1 VSQFEILYC
10 NFVCIHKTLKVT
22 PETLKVTPAMAV
34 CVFDRLWSM
43 ENIDALINARH
54 ARKRARRRKSSTRAI

>member
-10 NFVCIHKTLKVT
+10 NFVCIHK
-22 PETLKVTPAMAV
+22 TLKVTPAMAV